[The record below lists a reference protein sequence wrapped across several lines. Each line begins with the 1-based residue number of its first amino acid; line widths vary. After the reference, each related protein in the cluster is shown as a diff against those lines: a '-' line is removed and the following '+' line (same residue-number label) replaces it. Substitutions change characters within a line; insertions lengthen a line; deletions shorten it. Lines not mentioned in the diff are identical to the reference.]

1 MKQSNLEDN
10 QMIRDDDYKELE
22 LKLQESNLRNQELE
36 L

>member
-22 LKLQESNLRNQELE
+22 LKLQEFEL
-36 L
+36 